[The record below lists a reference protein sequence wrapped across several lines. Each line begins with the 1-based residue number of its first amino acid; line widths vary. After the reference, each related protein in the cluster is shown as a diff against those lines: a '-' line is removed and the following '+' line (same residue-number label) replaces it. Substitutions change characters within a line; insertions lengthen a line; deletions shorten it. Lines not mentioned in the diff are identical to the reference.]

1 MLDKTIKIETD
12 RLVMRPF
19 TLEDKD
25 AIFEVM
31 KDKDMY
37 LYSPDEPWESSE
49 NAEEFINLAI
59 RLYND
64 DHHTF
69 KHFFAVTVKESGTII
84 GICGIGGI
92 AYDRTKNEVFYH
104 IGKNYWGNGYATEAA
119 KAMLDYAFG
128 NLELKKIIAAVHPDN
143 IASNRVIKKIGL
155 KRAGVISGLPGEHA
169 FFNGEYLYSLY
180 KDELV

>member
-1 MLDKTIKIETD
+1 MLDKTIKVETD
-12 RLVMRPF
+12 RLIMRPF
-19 TLEDKD
+19 TLDD
-25 AIFEVM
+25 RDVIFEVM

-37 LYSPDEPWESSE
+37 VYTPDEPWKSTET
-49 NAEEFINLAI
+49 AEEFIKLAI

-69 KHFFAVTVKESGTII
+69 KHFFAVTTKESGEVI

-92 AYDRTKNEVFYH
+92 QYDRTKNEVFYS

-119 KAMLDYAFG
+119 KAMLSYAFG
-128 NLELKKIIAAVHPDN
+128 KLGLDKIIAAVHPDN
-143 IASNRVIKKIGL
+143 IASNRVLEKIGL
-155 KRAGVISGLPGEHA
+155 KRTGVITDLTEEHA

-180 KDELV
+180 KEDLL